1 MSPTH
6 HLRAMAPHQP
16 RLLPVILLF
25 PFVSLVAHCP
35 GCHGT
40 PALPPTYDASM
51 CVDTPPFWC
60 GGVEIHYPFYLANAT
75 ADHGAAPSFSC
86 GYTDLKISCQAN
98 GATNKTP
105 VIQLGR
111 DNYTVQAIFYNNNS
125 LLLADTDVL
134 RGGAAAA
141 GSCPR
146 VRHNVSF
153 DGAWLRSNTSSSH
166 DNLTFFFGCYPKLA
180 GDPGW
185 AIGSD
190 MEKHRISCGESSND
204 PPGGGGD
211 SFVFVAD
218 ELDRAQ
224 EYVLAAHCEE
234 TVTVPVRSEVLDLVM
249 ASDQS
254 VLARGGYGDVLRQG
268 FELAWTRSTKDQCY
282 RCESSGGRCAYGYDK
297 AFLGC
302 LCHGKVGEPYCKK
315 SGASTVPP
323 ASKSSRPGP
332 VLRFLPLVSTIT
344 RPGMRALACRVWCF
358 LGFFS
363 WHLLG

>member
-1 MSPTH
+1 MD
-6 HLRAMAPHQP
+6 HLHLP
-16 RLLPVILLF
+16 RLLTAILLS
-25 PFVSLVAHCP
+25 PLVSLVPHCP
-35 GCHGT
+35 GTHGT

-51 CVDTPPFWC
+51 CVDSPPSWC

-75 ADHGAAPSFSC
+75 ADHGAAAPSFSC
-86 GYTDLKISCQAN
+86 GYTDLKISCQDNN
-98 GATNKTP
+98 GETNKTP
-105 VIQLGR
+105 VMQLGR

-134 RGGAAAA
+134 RAAAA
-141 GSCPR
+141 GAGGCPR

-166 DNLTFFFGCYPKLA
+166 DNNLTFFFGCYPKLVV

-185 AIGSD
+185 AVGSD
-190 MEKHRISCGESSND
+190 MEKHRINCKEFSND
-204 PPGGGGD
+204 PSGGGGD
-211 SFVFVAD
+211 SFVFDAD

-224 EYVLAAHCEE
+224 EYVLAAHCGEV
-234 TVTVPVRSEVLDLVM
+234 VTVPVRSEVLDLVM

-268 FELAWTRSTKDQCY
+268 FELVWTRSTEDQCY

-302 LCHGKVGEPYCKK
+302 LCHGKVGEPYCKN

-323 ASKSSRPGP
+323 ASKSSHPGP
-332 VLRFLPLVSTIT
+332 VLRFLPLVYTIT
-344 RPGMRALACRVWCF
+344 NTSAAAACLF
-358 LGFFS
+358 
-363 WHLLG
+363 